1 MTIDAKICG
10 LKRADVV
17 DAAIHSGARWIGYN
31 FFPKSPRYVD
41 FGPAAALVERG
52 RGRIESVALLVEPD
66 DALVHKITTEVNP
79 DWIQL
84 HGKEDPRRVAQ
95 IKAMTGKKIIKAFGI
110 SRKDDLAAIDPW
122 LEMTDM
128 LLFDAKPPKGSD
140 LPGGNAV
147 SFDWTILQGFE
158 TRRPWMLSGGL
169 GPDNVRR
176 ALEISGA
183 MAVDVASGVEKTR
196 GEKDPGLIDAFMQE
210 VRQVGAKDLSAEG
223 SDLIF

>member
-1 MTIDAKICG
+1 MTIDVKICG
-10 LKRADVV
+10 LKNTAVV
-17 DAAIHSGARWIGYN
+17 DAAIDSGARWIGYN

-41 FGPAAALVERG
+41 FDPAAALVARG
-52 RGRIESVALLVEPD
+52 AGRIESVALLVEPD
-66 DALVHKITTEVNP
+66 DALVEKIANLVNP

-110 SRKDDLAAIDPW
+110 SGKDDLDAVTPW
-122 LEMTDM
+122 LDMTDM

-147 SFDWTILQGFE
+147 SFDWTILQGYE
-158 TRRPWMLSGGL
+158 TKRPWMLSGGL
-169 GPDNVRR
+169 GPRNVKR

-183 MAVDVASGVEKTR
+183 TAVDVASGVEKTR
-196 GEKDPGLIDAFMQE
+196 GEKDPDLIRTFMQE
-210 VRQVGAKDLSAEG
+210 VAQVGGQDLTTEG
-223 SDLIF
+223 SGLIL